1 MLLLFVPFMAYIGIV
16 NQVKRWHDRDKTGWW
31 VLVNLTGI
39 GILYNLAVLGFV
51 KGTNGP
57 NRLGED
63 PLGVDELAN
72 EG

>member
-1 MLLLFVPFMAYIGIV
+1 MV
-16 NQVKRWHDRDKTGWW
+16 
-31 VLVNLTGI
+31 VLIDLKGI
-39 GILYNLAVLGFV
+39 GILYRLAVLGFV

-57 NRLGED
+57 NRFGED